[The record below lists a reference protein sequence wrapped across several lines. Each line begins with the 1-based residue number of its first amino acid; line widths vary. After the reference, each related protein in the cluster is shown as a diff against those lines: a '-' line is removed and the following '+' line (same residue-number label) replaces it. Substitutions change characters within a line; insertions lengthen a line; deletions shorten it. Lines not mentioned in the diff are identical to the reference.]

1 MAEGTLEKVWAH
13 RRSKVP
19 LSGRVREGRAD
30 HHRNLPACTCAHRL
44 SGEVMEFKRETV
56 KILNKLKLNMKE
68 LRANMNSYAD
78 SIRGS
83 GRDRELGLI
92 RHNLE

>member
-1 MAEGTLEKVWAH
+1 MLHAQESNAMAEGTLEKVWAH

-44 SGEVMEFKRETV
+44 SESKVPLVQATGGEKPPAQAKGDWTLLV
-56 KILNKLKLNMKE
+56 
-68 LRANMNSYAD
+68 
-78 SIRGS
+78 
-83 GRDRELGLI
+83 
-92 RHNLE
+92 